1 MKKVR
6 IINICLTILML
17 ILVILGSLYKVEKA
31 EVVDVKGDNVIFITK
46 DGNEWEFYGDGYKI
60 GDKVKVY
67 FNCKGTEK
75 RSDDIVLNVK

>member
-6 IINICLTILML
+6 IINICLTVLML
-17 ILVILGSLYKVEKA
+17 VLVILGSLYKVEKA
-31 EVVDVKGDNVIFITK
+31 EIIGIKGDNVIFTTK
-46 DGNEWEFYGDGYKI
+46 DGNEWEFYGDGYKV

-67 FNCKGTEK
+67 FNCKGTGK

>member
-6 IINICLTILML
+6 IINICLTVLML
-17 ILVILGSLYKVEKA
+17 VLVILGSLYKVEKA

-46 DGNEWEFYGDGYKI
+46 DGNEWEFYGDGYKV

>member
-6 IINICLTILML
+6 IINICLTVLML

-31 EVVDVKGDNVIFITK
+31 EVVDVYGDEVIIVTN

-67 FNCKGTEK
+67 FNCKGTGK

>member
-6 IINICLTILML
+6 IINICLTVLML

-31 EVVDVKGDNVIFITK
+31 EIIDIKGDNVTFITK
-46 DGNEWEFYGDGYKI
+46 DGNEWEFYGDGYKV

-75 RSDDIVLNVK
+75 RSDDIVLNIK